1 MGKLKRLAGETVL
14 YGLGS
19 IIPRFLNFLLVPLH
33 TGVFAPEEYGII
45 TKLLAYTAVINT
57 VYMFGMETAY
67 FRFANK
73 PGADQQKI
81 FNLAQSV
88 VVMVSGVLTIALVAL
103 AVPIAHALEISARPD
118 LVITLAVIMFIDA
131 IVAIPF
137 ARLRLLKKAVQFV
150 SFKLTNVFVLVGLNV
165 YFLWFSPGNV
175 TDVGFVFLANLIA
188 NGFYILFFFQ
198 LLLSWRPVFN
208 RDLSPQM
215 FSYAYPIM
223 LTGVAGVTNEMFSR
237 LTLDAWLPENF
248 YEGQSNEAA
257 LGVFGASYKLAMLMG
272 LAIQAFRYA
281 AEPFFFSAA
290 SEKNSPQLFARIN
303 HYFIIVCCVLLL
315 GASINLDILKY
326 FLGQSAYWEGV
337 HIVPILMLAYLFSGI
352 YYNFTIW
359 FKLTDKTYWGTI
371 LTVGGTIITIVANYF
386 LIPSFGYEGSSVVA
400 LACYFSMAVACYLLG
415 QKFYPIPYAV
425 GKGLMY
431 IVATTFLVYVVNGV
445 EIANQIFATG
455 FHLLVITLYLV
466 TVYFFERKN
475 FRSVQA

>member
-103 AVPIAHALEISARPD
+103 AVPIAHALEISTRPD

-137 ARLRLLKKAVQFV
+137 ARLRLLKKALQFV

-188 NGFYILFFFQ
+188 NGFYIFFFFQ

-237 LTLDAWLPENF
+237 LTLVAWLPEIF
-248 YEGQSNEAA
+248 YEGQSN
-257 LGVFGASYKLAMLMG
+257 
-272 LAIQAFRYA
+272 
-281 AEPFFFSAA
+281 
-290 SEKNSPQLFARIN
+290 
-303 HYFIIVCCVLLL
+303 
-315 GASINLDILKY
+315 
-326 FLGQSAYWEGV
+326 
-337 HIVPILMLAYLFSGI
+337 
-352 YYNFTIW
+352 
-359 FKLTDKTYWGTI
+359 
-371 LTVGGTIITIVANYF
+371 
-386 LIPSFGYEGSSVVA
+386 
-400 LACYFSMAVACYLLG
+400 
-415 QKFYPIPYAV
+415 
-425 GKGLMY
+425 
-431 IVATTFLVYVVNGV
+431 
-445 EIANQIFATG
+445 
-455 FHLLVITLYLV
+455 
-466 TVYFFERKN
+466 
-475 FRSVQA
+475 